1 MAYAFA
7 SGSSQSITGPIPN
20 EALPVTIVAWFNRST
35 SSGTSPLVTLM
46 NSGAETYQSLY
57 TTGSSSL
64 RVQTIFNGGG
74 FNTATSAWAQDVW
87 SHGAGKFASATSR
100 TVVLNGSSTNTNTSS
115 RVATFDELRIA
126 TYGNTS
132 PLYGNNRLSE
142 VAVWNADLTSD
153 EIVSLAKGFKAYRIR
168 PQSLLYYVPLVRE
181 VQELRSGITLTA
193 SANAPVVFA
202 HPRVY

>member
-1 MAYAFA
+1 MAYAFVA
-7 SGSSQSITGPIPN
+7 GSDQSITGPIPN

-35 SSGTSPLVTLM
+35 SSGTGPLVTLM

-57 TTGSSSL
+57 TTGSSAL
-64 RVQTIFNGGG
+64 RVQTISGGTG
-74 FNTATSAWAQDVW
+74 FNVATSPWAQNVW
-87 SHGAGKFASATSR
+87 SHGAGKFASASSR
-100 TVVLNGSSTNTNTSS
+100 TVIIDGGGAQTNTST
-115 RVATFDELRIA
+115 RFAPFDELRIA

-132 PLYGNNRLSE
+132 PLHLSGRLSE

-153 EIVSLAKGFKAYRIR
+153 EIVSLAKGFKSYRIR

-181 VQELRSGITLTA
+181 IQELRSGITLTA
-193 SANAPVVFA
+193 NNAPTLFA

>member
-1 MAYAFA
+1 MAYAFVA
-7 SGSSQSITGPIPN
+7 GSSQSITGPIPN

-35 SSGTSPLVTLM
+35 SSGTNVLLSLM
-46 NSGAETYQSLY
+46 NSGAETWQAMY
-57 TTGSSSL
+57 TSGFQAL
-64 RVQTIFNGGG
+64 RVATISNSTG
-74 FNTATSAWAQDVW
+74 FNVVVTPWAQNVW
-87 SHGAGKFASATSR
+87 SHGAGKFASTTSR
-100 TVVLNGSSTNTNTSS
+100 TVVLDGGTTGTNTQF
-115 RVATFDELRIA
+115 RAATFDELRIA

-132 PLYGNNRLSE
+132 PLYFNGRLSE

-193 SANAPVVFA
+193 NNAPTVA
-202 HPRVY
+202 THPRVY

>member
-1 MAYAFA
+1 MPTVTPVPCGAVL
-7 SGSSQSITGPIPN
+7 GSDRA
-20 EALPVTIVAWFNRST
+20 ALLGSDRAACSAMC
-35 SSGTSPLVTLM
+35 LM
-46 NSGAETYQSLY
+46 NSGAETWQAMY
-57 TTGSSSL
+57 TTGNQTL
-64 RVQTIFNGGG
+64 WVQTVSNGTGVSV
-74 FNTATSAWAQDVW
+74 AVSPWAQDVW
-87 SHGAGKFASATSR
+87 SHGAGKFASTTSR
-100 TVVLNGSSTNTNTSS
+100 TVVIDGGTTGTNTSFRS
-115 RVATFDELRIA
+115 APFDELRIA

-132 PLYGNNRLSE
+132 PFYLSGRLSE

-193 SANAPVVFA
+193 NNAPTVYD